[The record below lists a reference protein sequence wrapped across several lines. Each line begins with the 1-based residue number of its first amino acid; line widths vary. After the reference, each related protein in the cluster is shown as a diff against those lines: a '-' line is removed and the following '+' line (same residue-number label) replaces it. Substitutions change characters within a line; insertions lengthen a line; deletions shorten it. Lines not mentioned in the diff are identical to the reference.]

1 MKALIVSGDQFEDTE
16 LLVPW
21 YRLLEENI
29 EVDIASVQVGVITGK
44 HGYTVTAGF
53 SLEALVPDYY
63 DLLILP
69 GGKAPAQLREQEPL
83 LEIVR
88 RFFTK
93 EKIVAAICHGPQIL
107 VSAGVLTGR
116 QATCYQ
122 GVAEELKDAGA
133 EYQDAEVV
141 VDNNLITSRI
151 PSDLPA
157 FCREMMK
164 QCRELERE

>member
-1 MKALIVSGDQFEDTE
+1 MQALIVSGDQFEDTE

-69 GGKAPAQLREQEPL
+69 GGKAPAELREQEPL

-88 RFFTK
+88 HFFKK
-93 EKIVAAICHGPQIL
+93 EKTVAAICHGPQIL
-107 VSAGVLTGR
+107 VSAGVLTDR
-116 QATCYQ
+116 KATCYQ
-122 GVAEELKDAGA
+122 GVAEELQEAGA
-133 EYQDAEVV
+133 EYQDAEVI
-141 VDNNLITSRI
+141 VDDNLITARI

-164 QCRELERE
+164 QIREQEKE

>member
-1 MKALIVSGDQFEDTE
+1 MQALIVSGDQFEDTE

-69 GGKAPAQLREQEPL
+69 GGKAPAELREQEPL

-88 RFFTK
+88 HFFEK
-93 EKIVAAICHGPQIL
+93 EKTGAAICHGPQIL

-116 QATCYQ
+116 KATCYQ
-122 GVAEELKDAGA
+122 GVAEELQEAGA
-133 EYQDAEVV
+133 EYQDAEVI
-141 VDNNLITSRI
+141 VDNNLITARI

-164 QCRELERE
+164 QIREQEKE

>member
-1 MKALIVSGDQFEDTE
+1 MKALIVSGNQFEDTE

-21 YRLLEENI
+21 YRLLEEKI

-53 SLEALVPDYY
+53 SLEAPVPDYY

-69 GGKAPAQLREQEPL
+69 GGKAPAELRQLESL
-83 LEIVR
+83 LEIVHH
-88 RFFTK
+88 FFKK

-107 VSAGVLTGR
+107 VSAGVLVDR
-116 QATCYQ
+116 KATCYQ
-122 GVAEELKDAGA
+122 GVAEELVDAGA

>member
-1 MKALIVSGDQFEDTE
+1 MQALIVSGDQFEDTE

-69 GGKAPAQLREQEPL
+69 GGKAPTELREQEPL

-88 RFFTK
+88 HFFKK
-93 EKIVAAICHGPQIL
+93 EKTVAAICHGPQIL
-107 VSAGVLTGR
+107 VSAGVLTDR
-116 QATCYQ
+116 KATCYQ
-122 GVAEELKDAGA
+122 GVAEELQEAGA
-133 EYQDAEVV
+133 EYQDAEVI
-141 VDNNLITSRI
+141 VDDNLITARI

-164 QCRELERE
+164 QIREKEKE